1 MKISYYFRNLSLK
14 NKKANLDSYK
24 VSKLAL
30 IFTTEYSDIFLWQ
43 SVIN

>member
-1 MKISYYFRNLSLK
+1 MKINYYFRNLSLK

-30 IFTTEYSDIFLWQ
+30 FL
-43 SVIN
+43 